1 MFLSPFPSSGVST
14 TIDPFWDISLD
25 LPGSSTPFWPLSPGS
40 EGSVVNGESHVSG
53 TTTLTDCLRRWET
66 CQHFCRKIKV
76 FPCRQLSL
84 LALRLFRV
92 VVDQSKALINSGP
105 PRVPRVF
112 FLYVQCRTWEKIWQ
126 PTDGYSWCPMAHISL
141 SRFCKMTRYS
151 VHLPS
156 HCSMSVSQLLFP
168 HVNKEKVEAP
178 SPFVTNNLHQRL
190 H

>member
-76 FPCRQLSL
+76 FPWRQLSL
-84 LALRLFRV
+84 LVLRLFRV

-105 PRVPRVF
+105 PRVPIVF
-112 FLYVQCRTWEKIWQ
+112 FYTSSVEHEKRFDSLH
-126 PTDGYSWCPMAHISL
+126 TDGYSWCLMAHTSL
-141 SRFCKMTRYS
+141 SHFYKMTRYS
-151 VHLPS
+151 VHLPL

-168 HVNKEKVEAP
+168 HVN
-178 SPFVTNNLHQRL
+178 
-190 H
+190 